1 MTREGQRSW
10 GQRAGRASKGG
21 GGTLTPS
28 ASKGPFVVVFA
39 KMEILLLV
47 GGRLGDGRI
56 KD

>member
-1 MTREGQRSW
+1 MKREGQRSW
-10 GQRAGRASKGG
+10 GQRAGHASKGG